1 MRGPTDDEMIK
12 KIVLVAEMYYMY
24 GMSQEEIASRMKMS
38 RPWVSKLLKR
48 AEEMGIIHI
57 EVHSPLSGNSELEA
71 KLKAKYKIANK
82 IAVIQPAYSGSINS
96 VGNATANYLVSKI
109 KDNDIVGVN
118 WGLSVYTAVE
128 CVLPI
133 SMENVTVVPLVGGIG
148 SQLECQCNIIAS
160 KLATALSAN
169 YKLLHSNA
177 YCVNERE
184 YQILMQNPMVKD
196 VIDVGQKCDIAIYG
210 LGGMENNRMIESG
223 CITPKQLDAL
233 NKKGAVGDLALRF
246 LDSEGEI
253 LDLDVNNRVIACDL
267 KKIREHAREVIAI
280 GFGEQKVEII
290 KAAMKGDLITTLFTD
305 TKTAEML
312 LED

>member
-1 MRGPTDDEMIK
+1 
-12 KIVLVAEMYYMY
+12 
-24 GMSQEEIASRMKMS
+24 
-38 RPWVSKLLKR
+38 
-48 AEEMGIIHI
+48 
-57 EVHSPLSGNSELEA
+57 
-71 KLKAKYKIANK
+71 
-82 IAVIQPAYSGSINS
+82 
-96 VGNATANYLVSKI
+96 
-109 KDNDIVGVN
+109 
-118 WGLSVYTAVE
+118 
-128 CVLPI
+128 
-133 SMENVTVVPLVGGIG
+133 MENVTVVPLVGGIG

-210 LGGMENNRMIESG
+210 LGGMENNRMIENG

-267 KKIREHAREVIAI
+267 KKIREHARETIAI
-280 GFGEQKVEII
+280 G
-290 KAAMKGDLITTLFTD
+290 
-305 TKTAEML
+305 
-312 LED
+312 LENRRSR